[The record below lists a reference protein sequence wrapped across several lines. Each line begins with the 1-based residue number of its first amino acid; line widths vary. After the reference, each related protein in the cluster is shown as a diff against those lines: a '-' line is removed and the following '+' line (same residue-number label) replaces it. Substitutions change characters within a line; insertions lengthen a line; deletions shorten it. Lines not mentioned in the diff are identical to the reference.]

1 MGVFSKQALEMLFCE
16 RSSFMSETADRP
28 HEISRLL
35 QAWSDGNRTALDE
48 LLPLVYDELHRQAH
62 RFLRRER
69 QNHTLQTT
77 ALIHEAY
84 LNLIEQDRVSW
95 QNREHFFAISANLM
109 RRILVNYANARHRR
123 KRGGSAENLPLD
135 ETILIAAQKTEVDLL
150 ALDEALTRLEV
161 IDKQQAQI
169 VEMRY
174 FSGLT
179 IEETAEV
186 LSISPA
192 TIKRDWKMTKAWLHR
207 ELSGKDGT

>member
-1 MGVFSKQALEMLFCE
+1 
-16 RSSFMSETADRP
+16 MSEPADRG

-69 QNHTLQTT
+69 RNHTLQTT

-84 LNLIEQDRVSW
+84 LNLIEQNHVSW
-95 QNREHFFAISANLM
+95 QNRGHFFAISANLM
-109 RRILVNYANARHRR
+109 RRILVNYANARHRK
-123 KRGGSAENLPLD
+123 KRGGSAESLELD
-135 ETILIAAQKTEVDLL
+135 ETILIVARKSEVDLL
-150 ALDEALTRLEV
+150 ALDEALTRLAEM
-161 IDKQQAQI
+161 DKQQEQI
-169 VEMRY
+169 VELRY

-186 LSISPA
+186 LGVSPA
-192 TIKRDWKMTKAWLHR
+192 TVKRDWKMTKAWLHR
-207 ELSGKDGT
+207 ELSGKNGT